1 MTSSKLLLFLSLSFI
16 GGIFLE
22 SFFELSFFIPFLLV
36 LLGFL
41 FFLSFWKAK
50 AILPIFCFLFL
61 LLGAWRYQSGVS
73 LLEGNKLFPLIG
85 EDVVLSGVVDSYPD
99 RRESTTKLTIKIDN
113 FKEKILVTS
122 WKYPS
127 FNYGDRLEI
136 RGKIQKPEPFEGFD
150 YPAYLAKEG
159 IYGVMYYPDIK
170 LKEEGQG
177 NPLFASLFSFKDT
190 LKKGIGRVLPMPHAG
205 LLEALIFGD
214 EENIPASWKEK
225 FNFTGTRHI
234 AAVSGM
240 NITIISFL
248 ILNCLLWLGF
258 WRRQAFY
265 ISVALM
271 FAYILTIGAPAS
283 GVRAVIM
290 GILLLAAQNFGRI
303 SNGIRPVVFSAFL
316 MLLFNP
322 LLLEADVG
330 FQLSFLAI
338 LGLAFWQPVFSRW
351 LSKIPDFFQIRYTVS
366 ATLAA
371 QVFTLPVLIY
381 HFHQASLLGSFSNI
395 LIVPLLPFVTILGFF
410 LALAATLF
418 FPSAFLLLFPV
429 WAGLAFILG
438 TVDFFYKIPT
448 LSLRIGHF
456 SFGWLMLTYTFL
468 GLVTWKAQESQKV
481 HFLLPDVLNKKVG
494 RKYDSPKG

>member
-1 MTSSKLLLFLSLSFI
+1 MAGKDI
-16 GGIFLE
+16 
-22 SFFELSFFIPFLLV
+22 
-36 LLGFL
+36 
-41 FFLSFWKAK
+41 
-50 AILPIFCFLFL
+50 
-61 LLGAWRYQSGVS
+61 
-73 LLEGNKLFPLIG
+73 
-85 EDVVLSGVVDSYPD
+85 VLSGVVDAYPD
-99 RRESTTKLTIKIDN
+99 RRENTTKLTIRIDG
-113 FKEKILVTS
+113 FKEKVLITS
-122 WKYPS
+122 WRYPS
-127 FNYGDRLEI
+127 FDYGDKLEI

-159 IYGVMYYPDIK
+159 VYAVMYYPEIK
-170 LKEEGQG
+170 LDGEGEG
-177 NPLFASLFSFKDT
+177 NPLFASLFSFKDS
-190 LKKGIGRVLPMPHAG
+190 LKEGIGRVLPMPHAG

-214 EENIPASWKEK
+214 EENIPEIWKEK

-248 ILNCLLWLGF
+248 ILNFLLGIGF
-258 WRRQAFY
+258 WRKQAFY
-265 ISVALM
+265 ISIALM
-271 FAYILTIGAPAS
+271 LAYILTIGAPAS

-322 LLLEADVG
+322 LLLKADVG

-351 LSKIPDFFQIRYTVS
+351 LSRIPDFFQARYTVS

-410 LALAATLF
+410 LALAAVLF
-418 FPSAFLLLFPV
+418 FPSAFLFLFPV
-429 WAGLAFILG
+429 WACLTFILG

-448 LSLRIGHF
+448 LSLRVGRL
-456 SFGWLMLTYTFL
+456 SFGWLMIIYILL
-468 GLVTWKAQESQKV
+468 GLVTWKVQESQNIQ
-481 HFLLPDVLNKKVG
+481 FLFPDVLNKKVG
-494 RKYDSPKG
+494 RKYYSPRG